1 VQADQVDGAL
11 RQMSPEERALIELSL
26 VRGVSNAD
34 IASLLGT
41 EPRTVRERRDVAL
54 GELATAAGDGSDRG
68 RAAAADHLRG
78 RDRKADS
85 GVATELD
92 SDATAAVDEAEGSE
106 AAAAQQ
112 PQGRRWATRLGLALL
127 GGLVIAA
134 LVALVLALVGKG
146 DDNGAGIGAAP
157 PPKPARLEP
166 LISGSATG
174 TARVMTSGGT
184 TRLRLSVRGLPA
196 PPKGGYVIW
205 LYNSV
210 SDARALG
217 GQLRGTFTTDTPLPA
232 GYERFRFIDISRE
245 PADGNRNHS
254 GQSVLRLSVS
264 SLRQAK

>member
-26 VRGVSNAD
+26 VRDVSDAD

-41 EPRTVRERRDVAL
+41 EPHTVRERRDVAL

-78 RDRKADS
+78 RERKADS

-92 SDATAAVDEAEGSE
+92 SDAAAAVDEADGSE
-106 AAAAQQ
+106 AATASQ
-112 PQGRRWATRLGLALL
+112 PQGRRRASRLGLALL
-127 GGLVIAA
+127 GGLGVAA

-146 DDNGAGIGAAP
+146 GDTGAGVGAAP
-157 PPKPARLEP
+157 AAKPARLEP
-166 LISGSATG
+166 LITGSATG
-174 TARVMTSGGT
+174 TAHVVTRGGT

-210 SDARALG
+210 SDARSLG
-217 GQLRGTFTTDTPLPA
+217 GRLRGSFKTDIALPG

-254 GQSVLRLSVS
+254 GQSVLRVSVS
-264 SLRQAK
+264 SLPRAN

>member
-1 VQADQVDGAL
+1 MQADRVDGAL

-26 VRGVSNAD
+26 VRGVSDAD

-41 EPRTVRERRDVAL
+41 EPHTVRERRDVAL
-54 GELATAAGDGSDRG
+54 GELATAAGDGSERG

-78 RDRKADS
+78 RERKADS

-92 SDATAAVDEAEGSE
+92 SDAAAAVDEADGSE
-106 AAAAQQ
+106 AATAS
-112 PQGRRWATRLGLALL
+112 PQGRRRATRLGLALL
-127 GGLVIAA
+127 GGLVVAA

-146 DDNGAGIGAAP
+146 GDPGAGVGAAP
-157 PPKPARLEP
+157 AAKPARLEP
-166 LISGSATG
+166 LIPGSATG
-174 TARVMTSGGT
+174 TAHVVTRGGT
-184 TRLRLSVRGLPA
+184 TRLRVSVRGLPE

-210 SDARALG
+210 GDARALG
-217 GQLRGTFTTDTPLPA
+217 GQLRGTFTTDTPLPP
-232 GYERFRFIDISRE
+232 GYHRFRFIDISRE

-264 SLRQAK
+264 SLGR